1 LLRQPT
7 RHLPIVF
14 ASKTGKR
21 LSAPTLTGYWAQVKA
36 AAGLDFDFYMVT
48 KHLSVH
54 RLYGLGLSARA
65 IATQMGWAEGAV
77 ESCCGFMGTRSM
89 WRCGKSTR
97 FMTIPDAF
105 PTQRTRNTARRAEL
119 CQSPRPLNGARTA
132 PQSPARWDGDPRQG
146 RHAGRCEQSVTQL

>member
-1 LLRQPT
+1 LPKSNRERTIALPPPARDALLRQPT

-77 ESCCGFMGTRSM
+77 EKLLRVYGHAEHVALRE
-89 WRCGKSTR
+89 
-97 FMTIPDAF
+97 IDA
-105 PTQRTRNTARRAEL
+105 L
-119 CQSPRPLNGARTA
+119 Y
-132 PQSPARWDGDPRQG
+132 DDPR
-146 RHAGRCEQSVTQL
+146 RFSDAEDAEYRS